1 MRPGSSGKASLS
13 HFCSASERLENGFP
27 SGSCPSRTQRY
38 SDLPASLFR
47 NKDQRMYRSDLRRA
61 TIRPLPSA
69 NRGETPER
77 TGFHIT
83 ARRTRLVGAPARN
96 AVRRA
101 KKQRCYENRSIAE
114 ITYSVRRGPRR
125 SLDPQVASRRFCP
138 AEPIWPE
145 RPDRTDLSSPCSCR
159 PG

>member
-101 KKQRCYENRSIAE
+101 KKTAMLRKSQHRRNYVFRTQKPSSIAR
-114 ITYSVRRGPRR
+114 SASRLSSLLPRR
-125 SLDPQVASRRFCP
+125 AYLA
-138 AEPIWPE
+138 
-145 RPDRTDLSSPCSCR
+145 
-159 PG
+159 